1 MIEVTY
7 VGALVA
13 GLLSFLSPCVLP
25 LVPAYL
31 SYISGVSVNELRHQE
46 GESASVRRHAL
57 AQSLWFVAGFSLVFI
72 LLGASASLIGQWML
86 SNMAI
91 LGKVAGVIIVV
102 FGLHYAGVIRIPF
115 LMMEARFDAG
125 GVNARHGVGALVLGA
140 AFAFGWTPCIGPIL
154 GAILAVAGVQAELMR
169 GVALLALYSLGL
181 AIPFLLAALATDSF
195 LRWSQRFKHHF
206 DLIEKISGLLLII
219 VGVMIFLGSC
229 SLCSG
234 WLIYWLPALAHI
246 EWAFEQG
253 FISLLVS

>member
-7 VGALVA
+7 AGALVA

-31 SYISGVSVNELRHQE
+31 SYISGVSVNELRHPDST
-46 GESASVRRHAL
+46 SASVRRHAL
-57 AQSLWFVAGFSLVFI
+57 SQSLWFIAGFSLVFI

-91 LGKVAGVIIVV
+91 LGKIAGVIIVI
-102 FGLHYAGVIRIPF
+102 FGLHYATIIRIPF

-125 GVNARHGVGALVLGA
+125 GVNAKHGIGALVLGA

-154 GAILAVAGVQAELMR
+154 GAILAVAGAQAEMMR
-169 GVALLALYSLGL
+169 GVALLAVYSLGL

-206 DLIEKISGLLLII
+206 DLIEKISGVLLII
-219 VGVMIFLGSC
+219 VGVMIFLGSF
-229 SLCSG
+229 SVVSG
-234 WLIYWLPALAHI
+234 WLIEWFPALADI
-246 EWAFEQG
+246 EGTFAQ
-253 FISLLVS
+253 

>member
-7 VGALVA
+7 AGALVA

-31 SYISGVSVNELRHQE
+31 SYISGVSVNELRHND
-46 GESASVRRHAL
+46 GSDASVRRHAL

-72 LLGASASLIGQWML
+72 ALGASASLIGQWML
-86 SNMAI
+86 TNMAI
-91 LGKVAGVIIVV
+91 LGKVAGVIIVI
-102 FGLHYAGVIRIPF
+102 FGLHYAAIIRIPF

-125 GVNARHGVGALVLGA
+125 GVNAKHGMGALILGA

-154 GAILAVAGVQAELMR
+154 GAILAVAGAQTEMLR
-169 GVALLALYSLGL
+169 GVALLATYSLGL

-206 DLIEKISGLLLII
+206 DLIEKISGLLLIV
-219 VGVMIFLGSC
+219 VGALIFLGSF
-229 SLCSG
+229 SVVSG
-234 WLIYWLPALAHI
+234 WLIEWFPFLADI
-246 EWAFEQG
+246 EGTFSQ
-253 FISLLVS
+253 